1 MNKAE
6 LIKAVASSADIS
18 SADAVR
24 AVDSVFGA
32 ITDTLRSGSDVRL
45 AGFGS
50 FSVVERKATTGRNPR
65 TGESISIAASKQPKF
80 KAGKTLKDAVN
91 D

>member
-6 LIKAVASSADIS
+6 LIKAVASGADIS
-18 SADAVR
+18 GADAAR
-24 AVDSVFGA
+24 AVDSVFSA
-32 ITDTLRSGSDVRL
+32 IAETLQSGSDVRL

-50 FSVVERKATTGRNPR
+50 FSVVERKATSGRNPR
-65 TGESISIAASKQPKF
+65 TGESISIPASKQPKF

-91 D
+91 T

>member
-6 LIKAVASSADIS
+6 LIKAVAGRAGIS
-18 SADAVR
+18 NAAAADAV
-24 AVDSVFGA
+24 DGVFDA
-32 ITDTLRSGSDVRL
+32 ITATLQSGSDVRL

-50 FSVVERKATTGRNPR
+50 FSVVHRKATTGRNPR
-65 TGESISIAASKQPKF
+65 TGEAISIPASRQPKF
-80 KAGKTLKDAVN
+80 KAGKSLKDAVN

>member
-6 LIKAVASSADIS
+6 LIKAVASDADIS
-18 SADAVR
+18 SADAAR

-32 ITDTLRSGSDVRL
+32 ITDTLRSGSEVRL

-50 FSVVERKATTGRNPR
+50 FSVVHRKATNGRNPR
-65 TGESISIAASKQPKF
+65 TGEAISIPASKQPKF
-80 KAGKTLKDAVN
+80 KAGKTLKDSVN
-91 D
+91 S

>member
-6 LIKAVASSADIS
+6 LIKAVASDADIS
-18 SADAVR
+18 SADAAR

-50 FSVVERKATTGRNPR
+50 FSMVERKAKSGSNPR
-65 TGESISIAASKQPKF
+65 TGEAISIPASKQPKF
-80 KAGKTLKDAVN
+80 KASKTLKDAVN
-91 D
+91 T